1 MHVLMT
7 GATGLIGRAVCGAL
21 TARGDTVTAVS
32 RTPEPAGKLLA
43 GIRVVLGDPARPGPW
58 QRELASADAC
68 VHLAGEPLAEGR
80 WTEEKKRRIH
90 DSRVR
95 STENVAAVVRER
107 GPTVLV
113 SASAVGFYGSR
124 GDEVLDET
132 CSPGDDFV
140 ARLCVEWE
148 AAAAPAQ
155 ARARVVL
162 LRTGLVLARDGGA
175 LPRLVLPFRL
185 FAGGPLG
192 DGAFWQPWIHLA
204 DEVGLVLLALDDARA
219 VGPLNAAGPE
229 PVRNRELARAIGRA
243 LGRPSLVRTPAVAL
257 SLALGEL
264 STAVLASQRVLPRKA
279 AALGYRF
286 RFPAVDGALDDLLHE
301 PPRMGSRSGED
312 RV

>member
-1 MHVLMT
+1 MHVLVT
-7 GATGLIGRAVCGAL
+7 GATGLIGRAVCAAL

-32 RTPEPAGKLLA
+32 RTPQPAGQLLA
-43 GIRVVLGDPARPGPW
+43 GIRVVLGDPAEPGTW

-68 VHLAGEPLAEGR
+68 VNLAGEPLAARR
-80 WTEEKKRRIH
+80 WTEERKRRIR

-95 STENVAAVVRER
+95 STGNVAAVVRER
-107 GPTVLV
+107 GPRVLV
-113 SASAVGFYGSR
+113 SGSAVGFYGSR

-132 CSPGDDFV
+132 SSPGEDFV

-148 AAAAPAQ
+148 AAAAPAR
-155 ARARVVL
+155 ARARVVF
-162 LRTGLVLARDGGA
+162 LRSGLVLASDGGV
-175 LPRLVLPFRL
+175 LPRLALPFRL

-219 VGPLNAAGPE
+219 EGPLNAAGPQ
-229 PVRNRELARAIGRA
+229 PVRNRDLARALGRA

-264 STAVLASQRVLPRKA
+264 STAVLASQRVVPRKA
-279 AALGYRF
+279 LAIGYRF
-286 RFPAVDGALDDLLHE
+286 RFPEIRGALAELLRE
-301 PPRMGSRSGED
+301 PSPSGA
-312 RV
+312 VSG